1 MGREV
6 DLLRSIPRSKR
17 NLAERTQLRN
27 TEVIRESKKYGQM
40 YFDGP
45 REYGYGGYKY
55 DGRWKPVAKDLIE
68 YFGLVNGDRTLDVGC
83 AKGFLVKE
91 LMDLGIDAYGIDISE
106 YAVRNCHPDVIGR
119 IHVGNIEDLPFPDNS
134 FRCVTA
140 IDVVHNLPRHRAA
153 VALREIQRLSA
164 GRAFVRVDSYRTPE
178 QKAVFESWV
187 LTAEYHDYPAG
198 WIDLFEESGYTGDYN
213 WVIIE

>member
-6 DLLRSIPRSKR
+6 DLLRSIPRPKR
-17 NLAERTQLRN
+17 NLAERTQLRSP
-27 TEVIRESKKYGQM
+27 EVIRESKKYGQM

-55 DGRWKPVAKDLIE
+55 DGRWKSVAHDLIDH
-68 YFGLVNGDRTLDVGC
+68 FDLKAGDRTLDVGC

-91 LMDLGIDAYGIDISE
+91 LVDLGIDAYGIDISD

-153 VALREIQRLSA
+153 GAFREIQRLSA
-164 GRAFVRVDSYRTPE
+164 GRAFVRVDSYRTLE

-187 LTAEYHDYPAG
+187 LTAEYHDYPDQ
-198 WIDLFEESGYTGDYN
+198 WIALFAESGYTGDYC